1 VRTIRRVLGLAIP
14 LALASAAAL
23 TGPAAAAGPAGA
35 AQAGPLAAPVASL
48 VDDIA
53 PGPLSSDPR
62 DLTAMNGKLF
72 FSAWDPRHGRQLWKS
87 DGTAAGTLMLTDAAA
102 PFGAD
107 PRDLAV
113 ADRELF
119 FSAWDPRH
127 GRELWKSD
135 GTAAGTTLVS
145 DIVPGPLGSGPQ
157 DITYAIGQQGHTQPP
172 QVLVYFSAWD
182 PGHGRQLWKSDGT
195 AAGTVMITDV
205 NPGPV
210 GLGPGDI
217 APLYNTTAMF
227 SGDDGTHGRE
237 PWVTDGTTAGT
248 RLFADL
254 NPGPAGS
261 NPADITPAVLN
272 FGIQFQVQL
281 WYFSASDGTHGREF
295 FSAYPGSPPPDVYD
309 INPGPASSDPGP
321 FGSVA
326 QENGLIAATSAANGR
341 ELFQLLQPPL
351 PPVIVGP
358 QPGHATPVAGVSPG
372 AGSDPVLAPTSQIG
386 SMDATS
392 FVTRTYFS
400 GDDGAHGRQLWQA
413 DEFVFRGAGQ
423 GGTLSFGVAGVR
435 LVDEINPG
443 AAGSDPQGFAS
454 VGGTP
459 VLDALTGG
467 TEVFSAND
475 GTHGR
480 ELWTSDGWPS
490 NTAMAADIN
499 PGPASSDPRDITVIG
514 QVAYFTA
521 RDPAHGRELWKLT
534 VPPTPEIDLSTPTT
548 TVTAGSP
555 VTVHAD
561 LQPAPGEAEPS
572 GRVTFYSGGTEI
584 AAAQLVPDGSGGM
597 IASATLT
604 ARSGTHP
611 IVAVYQGDGT
621 YTPATSNT
629 LPLTGD

>member
-1 VRTIRRVLGLAIP
+1 
-14 LALASAAAL
+14 
-23 TGPAAAAGPAGA
+23 
-35 AQAGPLAAPVASL
+35 
-48 VDDIA
+48 
-53 PGPLSSDPR
+53 
-62 DLTAMNGKLF
+62 
-72 FSAWDPRHGRQLWKS
+72 
-87 DGTAAGTLMLTDAAA
+87 
-102 PFGAD
+102 
-107 PRDLAV
+107 
-113 ADRELF
+113 
-119 FSAWDPRH
+119 
-127 GRELWKSD
+127 
-135 GTAAGTTLVS
+135 
-145 DIVPGPLGSGPQ
+145 
-157 DITYAIGQQGHTQPP
+157 
-172 QVLVYFSAWD
+172 
-182 PGHGRQLWKSDGT
+182 
-195 AAGTVMITDV
+195 
-205 NPGPV
+205 
-210 GLGPGDI
+210 
-217 APLYNTTAMF
+217 MF

-341 ELFQLLQPPL
+341 EVFQLLQPPL

-514 QVAYFTA
+514 
-521 RDPAHGRELWKLT
+521 
-534 VPPTPEIDLSTPTT
+534 LSTPTT

-604 ARSGTHP
+604 ARSGTYP